1 MKGRAGRL
9 RTPRHP
15 GRWLQRHLQTALGA
29 LGRIWRRPLANGMS
43 LLVIAIALAL
53 PAGLHLVVK
62 NLHRLG
68 GHWQGGTGATLF
80 LQRDLPAKEIQALL
94 ERLRHTPGVG
104 QVRHLTPE
112 QALADFRA
120 HSDLDDALDLLD
132 ENPLPHV
139 VLIEASGQAADLAR
153 LLDQVRRWP
162 GIDRASADLAWVER
176 FNALVGLIQRAAWLL
191 AGFFGLAVLLVI
203 GNTIRL
209 EIQSRREE
217 IAVIKLVG
225 GSDAFVRRP
234 FLYEGF
240 WYGLL
245 GGLGALL
252 LVTGALWLLTP
263 AVTRLARLYGG
274 GFELAGLDAVTAA
287 AVVAGG
293 ALLGILGAALAVG
306 QTIRAIEPA

>member
-1 MKGRAGRL
+1 MKGRTERL
-9 RTPRHP
+9 RAPRHP

-53 PAGLHLVVK
+53 PTGLHLVVK
-62 NLHRLG
+62 NLRQLG
-68 GHWQGGTGATLF
+68 GHWEGAAGATLF
-80 LQRDLPAKEIQALL
+80 LERDLNAGQIQALL
-94 ERLRHTPGVG
+94 DRLTRTPGVARL
-104 QVRHLTPE
+104 RHLTPD

-139 VLIEASGQAADLAR
+139 VLIESRDAAGLAH

-162 GIDRASADLAWVER
+162 GVERASADLAWVER
-176 FNALVGLIQRAAWLL
+176 FQALVDLIQRAAWLL

-245 GGLGALL
+245 GGLGALV
-252 LVTGALWLLTP
+252 LVSGALWLLTP
-263 AVTRLARLYGG
+263 AINRLARLYGG
-274 GFELAGLDAVTAA
+274 GFQLSGLELTTGAVI
-287 AVVAGG
+287 VAGG
-293 ALLGILGAALAVG
+293 ALLGVLGAGLAVA